1 VDNTHERDAALDVAQ
16 FASELTAIGDESTI
30 EPTSPDGKWPAPDE
44 GAPMP
49 ANLDLIMRIPVVMK
63 IVIGSASLPV
73 SALSKMR
80 RGEVITLDRR
90 AGQPADIVVNGRT
103 IARGNVIVIDEA
115 TGQLGIS
122 IVEILG
128 GQATPA

>member
-1 VDNTHERDAALDVAQ
+1 
-16 FASELTAIGDESTI
+16 
-30 EPTSPDGKWPAPDE
+30 
-44 GAPMP
+44 M
-49 ANLDLIMRIPVVMK
+49 
-63 IVIGSASLPV
+63 PV
-73 SALSKMR
+73 SALSRMR

-90 AGQPADIVVNGRT
+90 AGQPADIIVNGRT

-128 GQATPA
+128 GRSLPA